1 MEEALQIK
9 AGKEF
14 QRLETL
20 LQKLNLTIS
29 ERGLGIYNCRECLR
43 RVILVFS
50 TEGGNKLLSLSLD
63 PCKILYKKTKSY
75 SNSVDIQECV
85 VVEWLDALYMFY
97 YLSPS
102 NFLLNIFVHVLVLK
116 CSYLSGETIWV
127 SYIRGWVLQ
136 KLYKVYIEVSDL

>member
-14 QRLETL
+14 QRLDTL

-63 PCKILYKKTKSY
+63 PCKILYKKTKS
-75 SNSVDIQECV
+75 
-85 VVEWLDALYMFY
+85 
-97 YLSPS
+97 
-102 NFLLNIFVHVLVLK
+102 
-116 CSYLSGETIWV
+116 
-127 SYIRGWVLQ
+127 
-136 KLYKVYIEVSDL
+136 

>member
-1 MEEALQIK
+1 MQIK

-50 TEGGNKLLSLSLD
+50 TEGGNKLLSLSVNFYF
-63 PCKILYKKTKSY
+63 I
-75 SNSVDIQECV
+75 NINV
-85 VVEWLDALYMFY
+85 VR
-97 YLSPS
+97 YLLIAIS
-102 NFLLNIFVHVLVLK
+102 
-116 CSYLSGETIWV
+116 
-127 SYIRGWVLQ
+127 
-136 KLYKVYIEVSDL
+136 